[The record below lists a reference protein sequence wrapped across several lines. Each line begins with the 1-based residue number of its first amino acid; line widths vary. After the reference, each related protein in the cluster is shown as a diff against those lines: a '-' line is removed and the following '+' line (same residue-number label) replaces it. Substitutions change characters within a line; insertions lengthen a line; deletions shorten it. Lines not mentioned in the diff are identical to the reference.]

1 MDNRPIGMF
10 DSGVGGM
17 TVFKEITNLLPNE
30 NITYIGDTASF
41 PYGSKSKETII
52 ELSKKQVENL
62 IQKDAKLIV
71 IACGTATSQA
81 LEEMKKMFNIT
92 IIGIIEPTVKY
103 IKENKY
109 KNVGVIGTTGTIRS
123 KGWQRAI
130 ENEIPNCNV
139 QSKACALL
147 ASMAEEGWTDNEIA
161 RLAIHEYVK
170 DFKDIDSLVL
180 GCTHYPLFKN
190 LIENE
195 LPNKIDV
202 INTGEMVS
210 KYLKEYLKENNMKN
224 SAENKA
230 KYEIY
235 LTDTECNFLNV
246 ANKLLQDDTI
256 TKNIKKI

>member
-1 MDNRPIGMF
+1 
-10 DSGVGGM
+10 
-17 TVFKEITNLLPNE
+17 
-30 NITYIGDTASF
+30 
-41 PYGSKSKETII
+41 
-52 ELSKKQVENL
+52 
-62 IQKDAKLIV
+62 
-71 IACGTATSQA
+71 
-81 LEEMKKMFNIT
+81 
-92 IIGIIEPTVKY
+92 
-103 IKENKY
+103 
-109 KNVGVIGTTGTIRS
+109 
-123 KGWQRAI
+123 
-130 ENEIPNCNV
+130 
-139 QSKACALL
+139 
-147 ASMAEEGWTDNEIA
+147 MAEEGWTDNEIA